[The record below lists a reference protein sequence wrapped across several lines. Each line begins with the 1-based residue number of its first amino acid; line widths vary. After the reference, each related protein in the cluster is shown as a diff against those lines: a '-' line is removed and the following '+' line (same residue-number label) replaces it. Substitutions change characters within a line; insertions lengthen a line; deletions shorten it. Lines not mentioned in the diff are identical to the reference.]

1 MTHANNASFAH
12 VQEHVPVYIPA
23 NQALEY
29 LYRS

>member
-1 MTHANNASFAH
+1 MTHANNAFFAH
-12 VQEHVPVYIPA
+12 VQEHVYIPA

>member
-12 VQEHVPVYIPA
+12 VQEHVYIPA

-29 LYRS
+29 LYHS